1 MNRPKNNPIVCKKSS
16 YVASTPLPRPRRRNN
31 VRRRGTLFV
40 EEYETDNNQPPHTPD
55 PVCGIGSYC
64 MRAHNTLMDNTTRE
78 VLREYTGF
86 DDNPAIVDK
95 VQSVCERDVHRFGTS
110 FECTP
115 PRLFFIGPVEN
126 CDGRVSVFDLK
137 QNTVSVVP

>member
-1 MNRPKNNPIVCKKSS
+1 MNRLNNNPVLCKT
-16 YVASTPLPRPRRRNN
+16 VAPNTPVWRRRNKR
-31 VRRRGTLFV
+31 VLRPRGTLFA
-40 EEYETDNNQPPHTPD
+40 EEHETDHNEPPDTPD
-55 PVCGIGSYC
+55 RTCGIGSYC
-64 MRAHNTLMDNTTRE
+64 MRAHSTLVERSSKET
-78 VLREYTGF
+78 LREYTGF
-86 DDNPAIVDK
+86 DDNPGIVDK
-95 VQSVCERDVHRFGTS
+95 VQGVCDRDIHRFGDS